1 MIDFETLSPDA
12 PAIVLLCTS
21 LGETRDP
28 GQGRPLGPVAYAD
41 LADRLRR
48 QSFHGP
54 RDLIGLG
61 SDVIS
66 RSLDIDLEAA
76 RAIEDRLERAGRI
89 AFEFDRLRSNGVWFV
104 TVADEAY
111 PEELRRRLGAN
122 APPVLFGAGDA
133 SLLRVGGIAIV
144 GSRDADDEATAFT
157 ERLAT
162 AAAVGST
169 PVVSGGARG
178 IDVTAMRAAFAAGG
192 TVVGVIPEGIERRLR
207 EGATRSAVAEG
218 RAVLVSPYH
227 PAAAFSVG
235 AAMGRNKLIYAFSD
249 VAVVVSS
256 AEGSGGTWS
265 GAIEALK
272 GGWVPVV
279 VRSGPGVPPGNNAL
293 LARGAAALA
302 EDAIPG
308 KLTSRDLL
316 DIATLT
322 KVAESEA
329 DHGQQR
335 LFDRA

>member
-48 QSFHGP
+48 QSFQGP
-54 RDLIGLG
+54 RDLIGLAP
-61 SDVIS
+61 DAIS
-66 RSLDIDLEAA
+66 RSLGIDLEAA
-76 RAIEDRLERAGRI
+76 RTIQGRLERVGRI
-89 AFEFDRLRSNGVWFV
+89 GFEFDRLRSIGVWFL

-111 PEELRRRLGAN
+111 PDDLRQRLGAS

-178 IDVTAMRAAFAAGG
+178 IDVSAMRAAFAAGG
-192 TVVGVIPEGIERRLR
+192 TVLGVVPEGIERRLR
-207 EGATRSAVAEG
+207 EGSTRSAVAEG

-227 PAAAFSVG
+227 PAAAFSAG
-235 AAMGRNKLIYAFSD
+235 SAMGHNKLIYAFSD

-256 AEGSGGTWS
+256 AEGSGGTWT

-272 GGWVPVV
+272 GGWVPLV
-279 VRSGPGVPPGNNAL
+279 VRSGPDVPPGNTAL
-293 LARGAAALA
+293 LARGATALTD
-302 EDAIPG
+302 DAIPS

-316 DIATLT
+316 DIATPT
-322 KVAESEA
+322 KVAESEV
-329 DHGQQR
+329 DHAQQR
-335 LFDRA
+335 LFDG